1 MLSRSLGRLLGRLLR
16 GRRAGEHRLAWYHP
30 AVAASPG
37 RLELSSDSFGAG
49 QSIPAAHAGKGVG
62 ENRSPALGWR
72 ALPPDTRELVLIV
85 EDADAPLPRP
95 FVHLIA
101 TGIDPRLPGLPE
113 AALNDAASASAVLG
127 RNSFGKAAYAGP
139 RALPGHGPHRYS
151 FQLLA
156 LDRKLHFDRPPTL
169 PELLAKLDRS
179 VVARGRLD
187 GVFER
192 I

>member
-1 MLSRSLGRLLGRLLR
+1 MLTRFLTRLLGRLLR

-30 AVAASPG
+30 AVAAAPDLLVLG
-37 RLELSSDSFGAG
+37 SDSFGAG
-49 QSIPAAHAGKGVG
+49 QSIPTAHAGKGVG
-62 ENRSPALGWR
+62 ANRSPALAWH
-72 ALPPDTRELVLIV
+72 APPTETRELVLIV

-101 TGIDPRLPGLPE
+101 TGIDPAVPGLPE
-113 AALNDAASASAVLG
+113 AALNDTASIRASLG

-139 RALPGHGPHRYS
+139 RALPGHGPHRYT

-169 PELLAKLDRS
+169 REVLAQLDRS
-179 VVARGRLD
+179 VLARGRLD

-192 I
+192 V